1 MEGSQR
7 HGVFL
12 GSMLLAYL
20 EGKGICMADYAAQV
34 WRVNARTHTVTRE
47 AVPETWRRLGGR
59 GLLARIL
66 LDEVD
71 ARCDPLGPQNK
82 LIFAPGLLV
91 GHMLSSTDRIS
102 VGGKSPLTGG
112 IKEANAGGRTGLHM
126 THMGIFALIIENLPE
141 VDGYWILHLSLNG
154 ANWEKADDFAGL
166 GVYATAPK
174 LIARYGDKVAI
185 AMIGSG
191 GEMRLKSAGIQNLEK
206 DRVPARIA
214 ARGGLGAVM
223 GSKGLKA
230 IVFDHAG
237 GQKPPIVD
245 PEAFKVAQKDY
256 TKAVMEHP
264 QSITYRDYSTAA
276 IAAMCNT
283 FAALT
288 VKNFSRGTFEHAEN
302 IGGDA
307 LREFTLTRGKP
318 SDPSHACMA
327 GCTIK
332 CSNIFGREDGK
343 IIVSPLEYETIGLMG
358 VNLEID
364 SLDSIGRLN
373 WQVNDLGLDSIEVGG
388 ALGVAAEA
396 GLMEWG
402 DEAGALKL
410 IDEIR
415 KGTELGRILGNGA
428 VSVGKAYNIERVPA
442 VKGQS
447 MSGYEPRSIKGTGV
461 TYATT
466 PQGADHTSGL
476 TIRAQVNHLD
486 PNVQK
491 DPSLTAQLNMAGY
504 DTLGACIF
512 AGFGYASTP
521 DLVIKRLLKARYG
534 WDDLPDNALQALG
547 KETIKMERE
556 FNRRAGFTAKDD
568 RLPEWMTKEAI
579 PENGAVFDVSEE
591 VLDHIFDGIE

>member
-1 MEGSQR
+1 
-7 HGVFL
+7 
-12 GSMLLAYL
+12 
-20 EGKGICMADYAAQV
+20 MAEYKSQV
-34 WRVNARTHTVTRE
+34 WRVNVRE
-47 AVPETWRRLGGR
+47 QTLKQEPVPDSWKRLGGR

-66 LDEVD
+66 LDEMD
-71 ARCDPLGPQNK
+71 AKCDPLGPGNK

-126 THMGIFALIIENLPE
+126 THMGIHALILEDQPKE
-141 VDGYWILHLSLNG
+141 DGFWVLHLSLSGG
-154 ANWEKADDFAGL
+154 ARWERADDLVGL
-166 GVYATAPK
+166 GVYETAPR
-174 LIARYGDKVAI
+174 LIEKYGDKVAI
-185 AMIGSG
+185 ALIGPG
-191 GEMRLKSAGIQNLEK
+191 GEMKLKAAGIQNLDK
-206 DRVPARIA
+206 DKVPSRIA

-223 GSKGLKA
+223 GSKGIKA

-237 GQKPPIVD
+237 GQKPPIAD
-245 PEAFKVAQKDY
+245 PETFKIAQKDY
-256 TKAVMEHP
+256 TKAVLEHP
-264 QSITYRDYSTAA
+264 QSITYRDYGTAA
-276 IAAMCNT
+276 IAPMCQS

-288 VKNFSRGTFEHAEN
+288 VKNFSRGTFEKAEN

-307 LREFTLTRGKP
+307 LREFTLRRGKP

-332 CSNIFGREDGK
+332 CSNVFGGEDGK

-373 WQVNDLGLDSIEVGG
+373 WQVNDLGLDSIEIGG

-396 GLMEWG
+396 GLMGWG
-402 DEAGALKL
+402 SEEDALKL
-410 IDEIR
+410 INEIR
-415 KGTELGRILGNGA
+415 QGTELGYILGNGA

-461 TYATT
+461 TYATS

-476 TIRAQVNHLD
+476 TIRAKVNHLD
-486 PNVQK
+486 PTVQK
-491 DPSLTAQLNMAGY
+491 DASLNAQLNMAGY

-521 DLVIKRLLKARYG
+521 DVVIKRLLKARYG
-534 WDDLPDNALQALG
+534 WENLPDNTLQALG

-556 FNRRAGFTAKDD
+556 FNRRAGFTKEDD
-568 RLPEWMTKEAI
+568 RLPKWMTEEAI
-579 PENGAVFDVSEE
+579 PETGAVFDVSEE

>member
-1 MEGSQR
+1 MSEYKS
-7 HGVFL
+7 
-12 GSMLLAYL
+12 
-20 EGKGICMADYAAQV
+20 QV
-34 WRVNARTHTVTRE
+34 WRVNVREQTLTHE
-47 AVPETWRRLGGR
+47 PVPDSWKRLGGR

-71 ARCDPLGPQNK
+71 AKCDPLGVGNK

-126 THMGIFALIIENLPE
+126 TNMGIFALIVEDQPKE
-141 VDGYWILHLSLNG
+141 EAYWVLHLSLANG
-154 ANWEKADDFAGL
+154 AKWERADDVIGL

-174 LIARYGDKVAI
+174 LLAKYGDKVAI
-185 AMIGSG
+185 SMIGPG
-191 GEMRLKSAGIQNLEK
+191 GEMRMKAAGIQNIDK

-230 IVFDHAG
+230 IVFDNTG

-256 TKAVMEHP
+256 TKSVLEHP
-264 QSITYRDYSTAA
+264 QSITYRDYGTAA
-276 IAAMCNT
+276 IAPMCQS
-283 FAALT
+283 FAALPAR
-288 VKNFSRGTFEHAEN
+288 NFSRGTFEQMEN
-302 IGGDA
+302 ISGDA
-307 LREFTLTRGKP
+307 LRAFTLERGKP
-318 SDPSHACMA
+318 SEAAHACMA

-332 CSNIFGREDGK
+332 CSNVFGGEDGK

-358 VNLEID
+358 TNLEID

-373 WQVNDLGLDSIEVGG
+373 WQVNDLGLDSIEIGA

-396 GLMEWG
+396 GLMRWG
-402 DEAGALKL
+402 DESGAMKL

-415 KGTELGRILGNGA
+415 KGSELGRVLGDGA
-428 VSVGKAYNIERVPA
+428 VSVGKKYNIERVPA
-442 VKGQS
+442 VKGQA
-447 MSGYEPRSIKGTGV
+447 MSAYEPRSIKGTGV

-476 TIRAQVNHLD
+476 TIRAKVNHLD
-486 PNVQK
+486 PNAQK
-491 DPSLTAQLNMAGY
+491 DASLNAQLNMAGY
-504 DTLGACIF
+504 DSLGACIF
-512 AGFGYASTP
+512 AGFGYAATP
-521 DLVIKRLLKARYG
+521 DGVVKRLLKARYG
-534 WDDLPDNALQALG
+534 WDDLPDNILQALG
-547 KETIKMERE
+547 KEVIKMERE
-556 FNRRAGFTAKDD
+556 FNKRAGFTAKDD
-568 RLPEWMTKEAI
+568 RLPAWMTKEAI
-579 PENGAVFDVSEE
+579 PENGAVFDVSDE

>member
-1 MEGSQR
+1 MTE
-7 HGVFL
+7 
-12 GSMLLAYL
+12 Y
-20 EGKGICMADYAAQV
+20 KPQV
-34 WRVNARTHTVTRE
+34 WRVNVRE
-47 AVPETWRRLGGR
+47 QTLKHEPVPETWRRLGGR

-154 ANWEKADDFAGL
+154 SKWEKADDVVGL

-174 LIARYGDKVAI
+174 LIEKYGDKVAI
-185 AMIGSG
+185 AMIGPG
-191 GEMRLKSAGIQNLEK
+191 GEMRLKAAGIQNLDK
-206 DRVPARIA
+206 DRIPSRIA

-230 IVFDHAG
+230 IVFDNAG
-237 GQKPPIVD
+237 GQKPPIAD

-276 IAAMCNT
+276 IAAMCDT

-332 CSNIFGREDGK
+332 CSNIFGGEDGK

-358 VNLEID
+358 TNIEIN

-373 WQVNDLGLDSIEVGG
+373 WQVNDLGLDTIEIGG
-388 ALGVAAEA
+388 SLGVAAEA
-396 GLMEWG
+396 GLMRWG
-402 DEAGALKL
+402 SEADALKL

-415 KGTELGRILGNGA
+415 RGTELGRVLGDGA
-428 VSVGKAYNIERVPA
+428 LAVGRKYGVERVPV
-442 VKGQS
+442 VKGQA

-466 PQGADHTSGL
+466 PQGADHTAGL
-476 TIRAQVNHLD
+476 TIRAQINHLD
-486 PNVQK
+486 PTVQK
-491 DPSLTAQLNMAGY
+491 DPSLNAQLNMAGY

-512 AGFGYASTP
+512 AGFGYLAAP
-521 DLVIKRLLKARYG
+521 DFVIKRLLQARYG
-534 WDDLPDNALQALG
+534 WEDVPDNILQELG
-547 KETIKMERE
+547 KQTIKLERE
-556 FNRRAGFTAKDD
+556 FNRRAGFTKEDD
-568 RLPEWMTKEAI
+568 RLPRWMTEEAI
-579 PENGAVFDVSEE
+579 PENGSVFDVSEE

>member
-1 MEGSQR
+1 MPEYKS
-7 HGVFL
+7 
-12 GSMLLAYL
+12 
-20 EGKGICMADYAAQV
+20 QV
-34 WRVNARTHTVTRE
+34 WRVNVRE
-47 AVPETWRRLGGR
+47 QTLKREPVPESWKRLGGR
-59 GLLARIL
+59 GLLTCIL

-71 ARCDPLGPQNK
+71 AKCDPLGPGNK

-112 IKEANAGGRTGLHM
+112 VKEANAGGRTGLHM
-126 THMGIFALIIENLPE
+126 THMGIHALIIEDKPRE
-141 VDGYWILHLSLNG
+141 DGFWVLHLSLSEG
-154 ANWEKADDFAGL
+154 AKWERADDLAGL

-174 LIARYGDKVAI
+174 LLEKYGDKVAI
-185 AMIGSG
+185 AMIGPG
-191 GEMRLKSAGIQNLEK
+191 GEMKMKAAGIQNLDK

-230 IVFDHAG
+230 IVFDNAG
-237 GQKPPIVD
+237 GQKPPVAD
-245 PEAFKVAQKDY
+245 PEAFKAAQKDY

-276 IAAMCNT
+276 IAAMCNS

-288 VKNFSRGTFEHAEN
+288 ARNFSHGTFDQVDQVD
-302 IGGDA
+302 GDA
-307 LREFTLTRGKP
+307 LREFTLKRGKP

-332 CSNIFGREDGK
+332 CSNIFGGEDGK

-358 VNLEID
+358 VNLEIG

-373 WQVNDLGLDSIEVGG
+373 WQVNDLGLDSIEIGA

-396 GLMEWG
+396 GLMRWG
-402 DEAGALKL
+402 SEEDALKL
-410 IDEIR
+410 INEIR
-415 KGTELGRILGNGA
+415 QGSELGYVLGNGA
-428 VSVGKAYNIERVPA
+428 ASVGKKYNIERVPV
-442 VKGQS
+442 VKGQA

-466 PQGADHTSGL
+466 PQGADHTAGL
-476 TIRAQVNHLD
+476 TIRAKINHLD
-486 PNVQK
+486 PTIQK
-491 DPSLTAQLNMAGY
+491 DPSLNAQLNMAGY

-512 AGFGYASTP
+512 AGFGYAATP
-521 DLVIKRLLKARYG
+521 DAVIKRLLQARYG
-534 WDDLPDNALQALG
+534 WDDIPDNALQVLG

-556 FNRRAGFTAKDD
+556 FNRRAGFTKEDD
-568 RLPEWMTKEAI
+568 RLPKWMTEQAI

>member
-1 MEGSQR
+1 MEK
-7 HGVFL
+7 
-12 GSMLLAYL
+12 M
-20 EGKGICMADYAAQV
+20 MAEYKSQV
-34 WRVNARTHTVTRE
+34 WRVNVRE
-47 AVPETWRRLGGR
+47 QSLKLEPVPDSWKRLGGR

-71 ARCDPLGPQNK
+71 AKCDPLGPGNK

-112 IKEANAGGRTGLHM
+112 IKESNAGGRTGLHM
-126 THMGIFALIIENLPE
+126 TMMGIHVLIIEDQPKDDSFW
-141 VDGYWILHLSLNG
+141 VLHLSLNG
-154 ANWEKADDFAGL
+154 AKWERADALVGL
-166 GVYATAPK
+166 GVYEVAPK
-174 LIARYGDKVAI
+174 LLAKYGDKVAI
-185 AMIGSG
+185 SLIGPG
-191 GEMRLKSAGIQNLEK
+191 GEMKMKSAGVQNIDK
-206 DRVPARIA
+206 DRVPSRIN

-230 IVFDHAG
+230 IVFDNAG
-237 GQKPPIVD
+237 GQKPPIAN
-245 PEAFKVAQKDY
+245 PEAFKVATKDY

-276 IAAMCNT
+276 IAAMCQS
-283 FAALT
+283 FASLT
-288 VKNFSRGTFEHAEN
+288 VKNFSRGTFDQVDQVD
-302 IGGDA
+302 GDA

-332 CSNIFGREDGK
+332 CSNILGGEDGK

-358 VNLEID
+358 INLEIA
-364 SLDSIGRLN
+364 SLESIGRLN
-373 WQVNDLGLDSIEVGG
+373 WQVNDLGLDSIEIGG

-396 GLMEWG
+396 GLMRWG
-402 DEAGALKL
+402 SEEDALKL

-415 KGTELGRILGNGA
+415 NGTELGHVLGDGA
-428 VSVGKAYNIERVPA
+428 VAVGKKYNIERVPA
-442 VKGQS
+442 VKGQA

-466 PQGADHTSGL
+466 PQGADHTAGL
-476 TIRAQVNHLD
+476 TIRAKVNHLD
-486 PNVQK
+486 PNAQK
-491 DPSLTAQLNMAGY
+491 EASLTAQLNMAGY

-512 AGFGYASTP
+512 AGFGYAATP
-521 DLVIKRLLKARYG
+521 DFVVKRLLQARYG
-534 WDDLPDNALQALG
+534 WDDVPDNVLQALG

-556 FNRRAGFTAKDD
+556 FNRRAGFTKEDD
-568 RLPEWMTKEAI
+568 RLPKWMTEQPI

-591 VLDHIFDGIE
+591 TLDHIFDGIE

>member
-1 MEGSQR
+1 MS
-7 HGVFL
+7 
-12 GSMLLAYL
+12 
-20 EGKGICMADYAAQV
+20 DYKSQV
-34 WRVNARTHTVTRE
+34 WRVNVRE
-47 AVPETWRRLGGR
+47 QTLKLEPVPDSWKRLGGR
-59 GLLARIL
+59 GLSARIL

-71 ARCDPLGPQNK
+71 AKCDPLGPGNK

-102 VGGKSPLTGG
+102 VGAKSPLTGG

-126 THMGIFALIIENLPE
+126 THMGIYALIIEAQPVE
-141 VDGYWILHLSLNG
+141 DGFWILHLSLNG
-154 ANWEKADDFAGL
+154 TKWERADDLVGL

-174 LIARYGDKVAI
+174 LIQRYGDKVAI
-185 AMIGSG
+185 AMIGPG
-191 GEMRLKSAGIQNLEK
+191 GEMQLKAAGIQNLDK

-230 IVFDHAG
+230 IVFDNAG
-237 GQKPPIVD
+237 GQKPPIAD
-245 PEAFKVAQKDY
+245 PDAFKVAHKDY
-256 TKAVMEHP
+256 TKAVLEHP
-264 QSITYRDYSTAA
+264 QSATYRDYSTAA
-276 IAAMCNT
+276 IAPMCQT

-288 VKNFSRGTFEHAEN
+288 VRNFSRGTFEKAEN

-307 LREFTLTRGKP
+307 LREFTLRRGKP
-318 SDPSHACMA
+318 SDPAHACMA

-332 CSNIFGREDGK
+332 CSNVFGGEDGK

-373 WQVNDLGLDSIEVGG
+373 WQVNDLGLDSIEIGG

-396 GLMEWG
+396 GLMQWG
-402 DEAGALKL
+402 DEEGALEL

-415 KGTELGRILGNGA
+415 EGTELGRILGNGA

-461 TYATT
+461 TYATS
-466 PQGADHTSGL
+466 PQGADHTAGL
-476 TIRAQVNHLD
+476 TIRAKINHLD
-486 PNVQK
+486 PSVQK
-491 DPSLTAQLNMAGY
+491 DASLNAQLNNAGY
-504 DTLGACIF
+504 DSLGACIF
-512 AGFGYASTP
+512 ASFGYASTP
-521 DLVIKRLLKARYG
+521 DLVIRRLLKARYG
-534 WDDLPDNALQALG
+534 WDDMPDNILQTLG
-547 KETIKMERE
+547 KQTIKMELE

-568 RLPEWMTKEAI
+568 RLPEWMSREAI

-591 VLDHIFDGIE
+591 VLDHIFDAIE

>member
-1 MEGSQR
+1 MTEYKSQ
-7 HGVFL
+7 
-12 GSMLLAYL
+12 
-20 EGKGICMADYAAQV
+20 I
-34 WRVNARTHTVTRE
+34 WRVNVRE
-47 AVPETWRRLGGR
+47 QTLKLEDVPDTWQRFGGR

-71 ARCDPLGPQNK
+71 AKTDPLGAGNK

-112 IKEANAGGRTGLHM
+112 VKEANAGGRTGLHM
-126 THMGIFALIIENLPE
+126 AHMGIHALVIEDQPE
-141 VDGYWILHLSLNG
+141 EDGFWVLHLSLSDG
-154 ANWEKADDFAGL
+154 ARWERADELAGL

-174 LIARYGDKVAI
+174 LLEKYGDKVAI
-185 AMIGSG
+185 ALIGPG
-191 GEMRLKSAGIQNLEK
+191 GEMKMKSAGIQNIDK
-206 DRVPARIA
+206 DKIPARIA

-237 GQKPPIVD
+237 GGKPPIVS

-264 QSITYRDYSTAA
+264 QSITYRDYGTAA
-276 IAAMCNT
+276 MAQMT
-283 FAALT
+283 QRFAALPT
-288 VKNFSRGTFEHAEN
+288 RNFSQGTFDEVEN
-302 IGGDA
+302 ISGES

-332 CSNIFGREDGK
+332 CSNVFGGENGK

-358 VNLEID
+358 SNLDIH

-373 WQVNDLGLDSIEVGG
+373 WEVNDLGLDSIEVGA
-388 ALGVAAEA
+388 ALGVAADA
-396 GLMEWG
+396 GLMKWG
-402 DEAGALKL
+402 SEEDAMKL
-410 IDEIR
+410 IREIR
-415 KGTELGRILGNGA
+415 NNTELGRILGDGA
-428 VSVGKAYNIERVPA
+428 VSVGKKYNIERVPA
-442 VKGQS
+442 VKGQA
-447 MSGYEPRSIKGTGV
+447 MSAYEPRSIKGTGL

-466 PQGADHTSGL
+466 PQGADHTCGL
-476 TIRAQVNHLD
+476 TIRAQIDHLD

-491 DPSLTAQLNMAGY
+491 DVSLNAQLNMAGY

-512 AGFGYASTP
+512 AGFGYAATP
-521 DLVIKRLLKARYG
+521 DGVVKRLLAARYG
-534 WDDLPDNALQALG
+534 WDDLPDNILQALG
-547 KETIKMERE
+547 KETTKMERE
-556 FNRRAGFTAKDD
+556 FNKRAGFTKDDD
-568 RLPEWMTKEAI
+568 RLPKWMTEEAL
-579 PENGAVFDVSEE
+579 PENNAVFDVSEE
-591 VLDHIFDGIE
+591 VLDHMFDGIE

>member
-1 MEGSQR
+1 MNEYKSR
-7 HGVFL
+7 
-12 GSMLLAYL
+12 
-20 EGKGICMADYAAQV
+20 V
-34 WRVNARTHTVTRE
+34 WRVNVRE
-47 AVPETWRRLGGR
+47 QTLKQEPVPDSWKRLGGR
-59 GLLARIL
+59 GLLALIL

-71 ARCDPLGPQNK
+71 AKCDPLGPGNK

-126 THMGIFALIIENLPE
+126 THMGIHALIIEDQPE
-141 VDGYWILHLSLNG
+141 EDGFWVLHLSLSDG
-154 ANWEKADDFAGL
+154 AKWERADELVGL

-174 LIARYGDKVAI
+174 LLQKYGDKVAI
-185 AMIGSG
+185 AMIGPG
-191 GEMRLKSAGIQNLEK
+191 GEMKMKAAGIQNIDK

-230 IVFDHAG
+230 IVFDNAG

-256 TKAVMEHP
+256 TKSVLEHP

-276 IAAMCNT
+276 IAAMCNR

-288 VKNFSRGTFEHAEN
+288 ARNFSHGTFDQVDQVD
-302 IGGDA
+302 GDA
-307 LREFTLTRGKP
+307 LREFTLKRGKP
-318 SDPSHACMA
+318 SDPAHACMA

-332 CSNIFGREDGK
+332 CSNIFGGEDGK

-358 VNLEID
+358 VNLEIG

-373 WQVNDLGLDSIEVGG
+373 WQVNDLGLDSIEIGA

-396 GLMEWG
+396 GLMTWG
-402 DEAGALKL
+402 DEASAMKL

-415 KGTELGRILGNGA
+415 QGTEMGRVLGNGA
-428 VSVGKAYNIERVPA
+428 VSVGKRYNIERVPA
-442 VKGQS
+442 VKGQA

-466 PQGADHTSGL
+466 PQGADHTAGL
-476 TIRAQVNHLD
+476 TIRAQINHLD
-486 PNVQK
+486 PTIQK
-491 DPSLTAQLNMAGY
+491 DPSLNAQLNMAGY

-512 AGFGYASTP
+512 AGFGYAATP
-521 DLVIKRLLKARYG
+521 DGVVKRLLKARYG
-534 WDDLPDNALQALG
+534 WDDIPDNALQALG

-556 FNRRAGFTAKDD
+556 FNRRAGFTREDD
-568 RLPEWMTKEAI
+568 RLPKWMTEQAI
-579 PENGAVFDVSEE
+579 PENGAVFDVSED